1 MGLLQA
7 LTQAGGRNPP
17 EVAAP
22 VWVML
27 QMIAILTLVSGFSS
41 PQTYRIGSSTRGTV
55 GGGGPSAAERER
67 EDLMNDFMRL
77 KESSNVGQEVPASTN
92 DKVSYLVDR
101 WPGALEEKC
110 GEIGILLSKR
120 KRVT

>member
-1 MGLLQA
+1 MGLHQA
-7 LTQAGGRNPP
+7 LTQAVGRNPP

-41 PQTYRIGSSTRGTV
+41 PQSNHIGSSTRGTV

-101 WPGALEEKC
+101 WLGGLEREMWGRLASFFPSGK
-110 GEIGILLSKR
+110 G
-120 KRVT
+120 

>member
-1 MGLLQA
+1 MGLHQA
-7 LTQAGGRNPP
+7 LTQAVGRNPP

-41 PQTYRIGSSTRGTV
+41 PQSNRIGSSTRGTV

-101 WPGALEEKC
+101 WPVALEREMWGRLASFFPSGK
-110 GEIGILLSKR
+110 E
-120 KRVT
+120 